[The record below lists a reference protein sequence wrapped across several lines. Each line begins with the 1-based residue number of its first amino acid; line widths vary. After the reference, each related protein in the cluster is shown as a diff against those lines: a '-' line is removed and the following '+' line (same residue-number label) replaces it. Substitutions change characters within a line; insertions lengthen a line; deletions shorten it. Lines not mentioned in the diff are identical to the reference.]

1 MNDQLPIGYEEFRG
15 LVVDVL
21 RTTFGGQKNDLV
33 RAVGQLADQRGLI
46 KASGPQYNMGG
57 SRMCG
62 YLSDKDSARLQSIL
76 CDLFI
81 EGVVRPGLNDG
92 LNNDLPFF
100 HVTDFGKE
108 KLTSGPDTPYD
119 PDGYIK
125 RLKAAIPTLDPVILT
140 YLKESLHTFRIG
152 CLLSST
158 IALGCSSEKA
168 LLLLIGVYADALP
181 VARQKKFRQ
190 NTENKVIKRQFDE
203 FSKMLDSHLKAL
215 LPGELTEDLDV
226 ALSAIFAMLR
236 THRNEAGHPTG
247 KMPDREQCHASI
259 IVFPTYIRKVYG
271 LIDWLK
277 VNTPLT

>member
-21 RTTFGGQKNDLV
+21 RTMFSGQKNDLE
-33 RAVGQLADQRGLI
+33 RAVGQLAFQQGLI
-46 KASGPQYNMGG
+46 SASTRSHMAEL
-57 SRMCG
+57 SMCS
-62 YLSDKDSARLQSIL
+62 YLSDKHSAWLQSIL
-76 CDLFI
+76 HDLYI

-92 LNNDLPFF
+92 QNTEWPFF

-108 KLTSGPDTPYD
+108 MLTSGPDTPYD

-125 RLKAAIPTLDPVILT
+125 RLKGSIHALDPVILT

-158 IALGCSSEKA
+158 ISLGCASEKA
-168 LLLLIGVYADALP
+168 LLLLIGAYADALP
-181 VARQKKFRQ
+181 AARKTKFKQ
-190 NTENKVIKRQFDE
+190 NTENKMIKRQFDE
-203 FSKMLDSHLKAL
+203 FSKMLDSHLKAR
-215 LPGELTEDLDV
+215 LPGDVAEDLDV
-226 ALSAIFAMLR
+226 ALSAVFAMLR

-247 KMPDREQCHASI
+247 KMPAREQCHASI
-259 IVFPTYIRKVYG
+259 TVFPTYVRKVYG

-277 VNTPLT
+277 ANSPLT